1 MHSQQQGW
9 SEQQDALAEFGQF
22 ALSCFDLDLILQRA
36 CELVARGLQTPIAKI
51 MQTIPGSDE
60 LLIRAAV
67 GLPGDV
73 ATAGVTKVPGGHGS
87 AAGYALVE
95 GAPIVSHIPTE
106 TRFQISEV
114 VRRADVVVSANVVIG
129 ATGEAFGTLEV
140 DSLAERNFTQSDISF
155 LQNYAN
161 LLAAALDRHK
171 AYRERVASAEE
182 RSILLREL
190 QHRTQ
195 NDLAIITSMLRMEAR
210 RAKRSETRRRLESVG
225 HRVEALSLVYRRL
238 YVTGVTD
245 AVNLSAYLD
254 ELVKRR
260 FLMHGLEH
268 DDAVKLD
275 LHLTPVEVD
284 HSQAVAVGLI
294 VNELVTNCLKYAFPL
309 RQGTVTVTLERVE
322 PAKARLTVADD
333 GIGMPDD
340 QVRGQVRGHG
350 IGLELTPVLAKMASG
365 DFTLEQR
372 NTGTA
377 GHLVFSIPDLRGGGG
392 KPL

>member
-36 CELVARGLQTPIAKI
+36 CDLVARGLQTPIAKI
-51 MQTIPGSDE
+51 MQTIPGSDD

-67 GLPGDV
+67 GLSGDV
-73 ATAGVTKVPGGHGS
+73 ATPGTTKVPGGRGS
-87 AAGYALVE
+87 AAGFALLE
-95 GAPIVSHIPTE
+95 GEPIVSHIPTE
-106 TRFQISEV
+106 TRFQVSEV
-114 VRRADVVVSANVVIG
+114 VRRSDVVVSANVVIG
-129 ATGEAFGTLEV
+129 ATGEACGTRDV
-140 DSLAERNFTQSDISF
+140 DSLTERTVTQADISF
-155 LQNYAN
+155 LRNYAN

-171 AYRERVASAEE
+171 THRERVANADE

-195 NDLAIITSMLRMEAR
+195 NDMAIITSMLRMEAR

-225 HRVEALSLVYRRL
+225 YRVEALSLVYRRL

-245 AVNLSAYLD
+245 AVNLAAYLD

-260 FLMHGLEH
+260 FLMHGLEK
-268 DDAVKLD
+268 DDTVKLD
-275 LHLTPVEVD
+275 LHLATVDVD

-294 VNELVTNCLKYAFPL
+294 VNELVTNSLKYAFPL
-309 RQGTVTVTLERVE
+309 RRGTVTVSLEHIG
-322 PAKARLTVADD
+322 PGKARLTVADD

-340 QVRGQVRGHG
+340 QVRGHG

-365 DFTLEQR
+365 EFTLEQR
-372 NTGTA
+372 DAGTA
-377 GHLVFSIPDLRGGGG
+377 GHLVFSVPDLRGGGG